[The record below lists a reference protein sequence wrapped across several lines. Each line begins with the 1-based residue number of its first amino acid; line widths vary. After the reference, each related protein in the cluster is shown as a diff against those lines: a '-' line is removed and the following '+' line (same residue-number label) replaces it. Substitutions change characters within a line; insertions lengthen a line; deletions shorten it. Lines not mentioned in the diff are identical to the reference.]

1 MHEEMTDCRTGVG
14 QVKGPESYYI
24 TKERG
29 SKKQKKNHGRILQ
42 RHRNEHEGASAG
54 QILDNLSIKIIKC
67 SKNDKPLKI
76 IRIHEF
82 MPITKK

>member
-1 MHEEMTDCRTGVG
+1 M
-14 QVKGPESYYI
+14 
-24 TKERG
+24 
-29 SKKQKKNHGRILQ
+29 Q